1 MNTKT
6 QTDTKELDEKFA
18 AIPEDL
24 KRRYDRHRFIRRAV
38 MLFLAFL
45 LIILTFSSLIPLIST
60 RFDEYINDNVS
71 ETVLFFAVMI
81 LSVGLTAFYLKLDSV
96 KKYSIFF
103 VKNQD
108 VSLAVFTFEN
118 IASLILILFPV
129 LLFISSAMGGSQ
141 DELNG
146 AGTLYGIFI
155 APICILVFLLCYACN
170 KGQYIPK
177 SKTDDSQTA

>member
-18 AIPEDL
+18 AIPEGL

-81 LSVGLTAFYLKLDSV
+81 LSVGLTAFLLKARLSQKIQYFFR
-96 KKYSIFF
+96 KKSRR
-103 VKNQD
+103 
-108 VSLAVFTFEN
+108 
-118 IASLILILFPV
+118 
-129 LLFISSAMGGSQ
+129 
-141 DELNG
+141 
-146 AGTLYGIFI
+146 
-155 APICILVFLLCYACN
+155 
-170 KGQYIPK
+170 
-177 SKTDDSQTA
+177 

>member
-1 MNTKT
+1 VNAKF
-6 QTDTKELDEKFA
+6 QAKTKELDEKFA

-45 LIILTFSSLIPLIST
+45 FIILTFSSLIPLIST
-60 RFDEYINDNVS
+60 RFEEYINANIS

-81 LSVGLTAFYLKLDSV
+81 LSVGLTVFYLKLDSV

-108 VSLAVFTFEN
+108 ASLAVFTFEN

-129 LLFISSAMGGSQ
+129 LLFLSSATGGSQ

-146 AGTLYGIFI
+146 AGTLYGVFI
-155 APICILVFLLCYACN
+155 APICILVFLLCYARN
-170 KGQYIPK
+170 KGEYILK
-177 SKTDDSQTA
+177 SKTETS

>member
-1 MNTKT
+1 MNTKN
-6 QTDTKELDEKFA
+6 QTDAKELDEKFA
-18 AIPEDL
+18 AIPEGV
-24 KRRYDRHRFIRRAV
+24 KRQYDRHRFIRRAA

-60 RFDEYINDNVS
+60 QFEEYINANVS
-71 ETVLFFAVMI
+71 ETVLSFVIII

-103 VKNQD
+103 IKNQD
-108 VSLAVFTFEN
+108 ASLAVFTFEN

-129 LLFISSAMGGSQ
+129 LLFVSSATRGPQ

-146 AGTLYGIFI
+146 AGTLYGVFI
-155 APICILVFLLCYACN
+155 APICILVFLLCYARN
-170 KGQYIPK
+170 KGEYTLKI
-177 SKTDDSQTA
+177 KTDDSRTT